1 METIALIERNKDGKY
16 CIYTP
21 NLQSTITGE
30 GESVAEAKADFAE
43 AYKEALESFAIM
55 GKSVPEEL
63 DGLTFEY
70 RYDLSAFYDA
80 HPYLNVSKTAKYL
93 GINDT
98 LMRQYKRGQYISE
111 KQIMRI
117 QSGIRSI
124 GAELQNVTLIR

>member
-1 METIALIERNKDGKY
+1 METIALIERNKNGKY

-21 NLQSTITGE
+21 NLQSTISGE
-30 GESVAEAKADFAE
+30 GETVAEAKADFTA

-80 HPYLNVSKTAKYL
+80 HPYLNVSKTAQYL

-111 KQIMRI
+111 KQIARI
-117 QSGIRSI
+117 QSGLRSI
-124 GAELQNVTLIR
+124 GAELQKVTLIR

>member
-30 GESVAEAKADFAE
+30 GENVAEAKADFAE